1 MDGSC
6 ISLTATPSSGSK
18 NCFRQCVPIGLTL
31 DNGTENGNYTFYG
44 VILVDMVLIVCM
56 VVKLIVPNV
65 TTLGIILVVICL
77 LLLSWRRL
85 LCELS
90 LIVHDAYSNRAR

>member
-1 MDGSC
+1 ME
-6 ISLTATPSSGSK
+6 T
-18 NCFRQCVPIGLTL
+18 V
-31 DNGTENGNYTFYG
+31 TFYR

-65 TTLGIILVVICL
+65 TTLGIILVVTCL
-77 LLLSWRRL
+77 LRLTWRRL